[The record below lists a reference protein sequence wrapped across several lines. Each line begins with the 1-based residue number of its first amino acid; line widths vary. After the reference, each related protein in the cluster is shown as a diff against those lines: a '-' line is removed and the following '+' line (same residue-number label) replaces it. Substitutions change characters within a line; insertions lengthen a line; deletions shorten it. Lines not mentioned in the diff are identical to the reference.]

1 MHHYEKCVIEIN
13 KTQVDNAQDIY
24 NLLEYSDNYLKTLG
38 ILYQNI
44 RDETIPTV
52 GCTND
57 NAIDSFEI
65 KEKYLA
71 RQVKM
76 AQKIFK

>member
-1 MHHYEKCVIEIN
+1 M
-13 KTQVDNAQDIY
+13 Y

-38 ILYQNI
+38 ILYQSI

-57 NAIDSFEI
+57 NAIDYFEI
-65 KEKYLA
+65 KEK
-71 RQVKM
+71 
-76 AQKIFK
+76 

>member
-1 MHHYEKCVIEIN
+1 MHYYEKCVIEIN
-13 KTQVDNAQDIY
+13 NTQVDNAQDMY

-57 NAIDSFEI
+57 NAIDYFEI
-65 KEKYLA
+65 KEK
-71 RQVKM
+71 
-76 AQKIFK
+76 

>member
-1 MHHYEKCVIEIN
+1 MHHYEKCVIETN

-57 NAIDSFEI
+57 NAIDYFEI
-65 KEKYLA
+65 KEK
-71 RQVKM
+71 
-76 AQKIFK
+76 

>member
-1 MHHYEKCVIEIN
+1 MYHYEKCVIEIN
-13 KTQVDNAQDIY
+13 NTQVDNAQDMY

-38 ILYQNI
+38 ILYQSI

-57 NAIDSFEI
+57 NAIDYFEI
-65 KEKYLA
+65 KEK
-71 RQVKM
+71 
-76 AQKIFK
+76 